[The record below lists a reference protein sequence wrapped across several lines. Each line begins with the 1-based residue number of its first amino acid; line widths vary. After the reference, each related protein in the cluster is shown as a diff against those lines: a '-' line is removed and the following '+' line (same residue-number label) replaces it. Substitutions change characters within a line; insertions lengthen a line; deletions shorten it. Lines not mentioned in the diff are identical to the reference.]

1 MEQWNTDGAHCDV
14 KIFSL
19 VVSFYSIQRKHHQS
33 SCDLLS
39 PLQSISRLTSC
50 LNPESHN
57 LFPFMTEFSRA
68 LSRHQTHFQRS
79 SRTWLQSISPNK
91 PSTSPPELIP
101 SALHSAARLVMRE
114 PRFSWC
120 LCFHAKSGFVNHG
133 HGGLPPTARPE
144 SRIRFSKH
152 SASCPLHF
160 TSLHFT
166 SLLSVSQSQAAAA
179 AFTLCVFFSPPA
191 DLSFSSSQLWEDQR
205 CSHGFTSLPPTSQT

>member
-68 LSRHQTHFQRS
+68 LSRHQTRFQRS

-114 PRFSWC
+114 PRLSWC

-133 HGGLPPTARPE
+133 ESAAHSPPRVPDQIFKA
-144 SRIRFSKH
+144 FSIL
-152 SASCPLHF
+152 S

>member
-1 MEQWNTDGAHCDV
+1 M
-14 KIFSL
+14 
-19 VVSFYSIQRKHHQS
+19 
-33 SCDLLS
+33 LS

-133 HGGLPPTARPE
+133 HGGLPPTARP
-144 SRIRFSKH
+144 SPGSDFQSIQH
-152 SASCPLHF
+152 PVHF
-160 TSLHFT
+160 TSPHFT
-166 SLLSVSQSQAAAA
+166 SLLFSQSVSHRQRQQLSH
-179 AFTLCVFFSPPA
+179 CVFFSPPA